1 MGPGD
6 EGIGDIHRLNPSVL
20 TDDRGRRES
29 SQRFYMGI
37 FIMFYIYFCILG
49 CFNILGFPGGS
60 VVKNLP
66 ANAGDAEDVSSF
78 PGLKRS
84 LGGGNGNPL

>member
-37 FIMFYIYFCILG
+37 FIMFYIYFLY
-49 CFNILGFPGGS
+49 FRMF
-60 VVKNLP
+60 
-66 ANAGDAEDVSSF
+66 
-78 PGLKRS
+78 
-84 LGGGNGNPL
+84 

>member
-20 TDDRGRRES
+20 ADDRGRRGS

-37 FIMFYIYFCILG
+37 FIMFYIYFLY
-49 CFNILGFPGGS
+49 FRMF
-60 VVKNLP
+60 
-66 ANAGDAEDVSSF
+66 
-78 PGLKRS
+78 
-84 LGGGNGNPL
+84 